1 MAVSQDEYRERRA
14 KLRESL
20 PEAAIVLMSASDS
33 SGDPRSPLLQE
44 PNFFY
49 LTGWS
54 EPGAVL
60 LILPESSQPNEILFL
75 PPRSERKERYEGRRA
90 APGDPGVEKL
100 TGFAT
105 VMSTDAWEN
114 EVRRRI
120 RDLHQL
126 YSLKSHP
133 SMDQLQRATPSADW
147 NEVFPAIAKLRMIKS
162 PREIELIQRSIDV
175 SIEAHRAAW
184 RRARAGLHEYQ
195 VAATMTEV
203 MLDNGCERHA
213 YRPVVGSGPNSVI
226 LHYGANRRR
235 MDRGE
240 ILLMD
245 VGAECNA
252 YAADITR
259 SIPVSGRFNARQRE
273 LYDLVLSA
281 QKAAIAAVKP
291 GASMGP
297 RGELLQAAKDY
308 MDKHGKPING
318 KLPSEY
324 FVHGIGHH
332 VGLEVH
338 DAALPSEPLAPGMV
352 ITIEPGIYIP
362 EEGIGIRIEDM
373 VLVTQ
378 TGGKV
383 LSAALTRDAAEIE
396 KRIAH

>member
-1 MAVSQDEYRERRA
+1 M
-14 KLRESL
+14 RESL
-20 PEAAIVLMSASDS
+20 PDSAIVLIGASDS
-33 SGDPRSPLLQE
+33 SSDPRSPMLQE
-44 PNFFY
+44 PNFYY

-60 LILPESSQPNEILFL
+60 LILPESDQPNEILFL
-75 PPRSERKERYEGRRA
+75 PPRNERKERYEGRRA

-100 TGFAT
+100 TGFTT
-105 VMSTDAWEN
+105 VLSSDAWEN
-114 EVRRRI
+114 EIRRRT
-120 RDLHQL
+120 RDHTSL
-126 YSLKSHP
+126 YSVRSHP
-133 SMDQLQRATPSADW
+133 SMDQLQRATPSAEWSD
-147 NEVFPAIAKLRMIKS
+147 VFPAVAKLRMIKS
-162 PREIELIQRSIDV
+162 PREVELIQRSIDV
-175 SIEAHRAAW
+175 SIDAHHAAW
-184 RRARAGLHEYQ
+184 KRAKAGLFEYQ

-203 MLDNGCERHA
+203 ILDHGCERNA

-245 VGAECNA
+245 VGAECSA

-259 SIPVSGRFNARQRE
+259 SIPVSGKFNPRQRE
-273 LYDLVLSA
+273 LYDLVLGA

-308 MDKHGKPING
+308 MDKHGKLING
-318 KLPSEY
+318 KPPSDY

-338 DAALPSEPLAPGMV
+338 DAALPSELLAPGMV

-373 VLVTQ
+373 VLVTR

-383 LSAALTRDAAEIE
+383 LSSALTRDAAEIE
-396 KRIAH
+396 RRIAH